1 MGDGGDRLAAFVLG
15 GISGAFV
22 ALLLAPRSG
31 RETRQLVG
39 ERLKSGERRARRRLE
54 QSVEAFERERDE
66 EAAAPDASVD
76 VGEEVSDVRP
86 L

>member
-54 QSVEAFERERDE
+54 Q
-66 EAAAPDASVD
+66 
-76 VGEEVSDVRP
+76 RP
-86 L
+86 TATLK

>member
-1 MGDGGDRLAAFVLG
+1 LGDGDRLAAFVLG

-39 ERLKSGERRARRRLE
+39 EQLRSGERKARRRLE
-54 QSVEAFERERDE
+54 QGVEAFERGRDE
-66 EAAAPDASVD
+66 AEATVSAASVD
-76 VGEEVSDVRP
+76 VGEPASDVRP

>member
-1 MGDGGDRLAAFVLG
+1 MGDRGDRLAAFVLG